1 MALAHSQ
8 KAYPS
13 GGIESACA
21 GASSVVT
28 ISSRSPKQIRP
39 VTSAD
44 SKRATIQKGH
54 WMESSET
61 VPSRDAEIVMLT
73 SEDRAPDETLR
84 KLSCTVETKARE
96 SSDGSAIDRCDL
108 IFLVI
113 RTPAPPPNALRFCC
127 RGVRGRRAGPPPQT
141 NTRRCGRARPED
153 RIGTCQVERPKLPK
167 RWGYRCIGAARDPE
181 HRAR

>member
-44 SKRATIQKGH
+44 SKRATIQRGH

-84 KLSCTVETKARE
+84 KLSCTVETKARA
-96 SSDGSAIDRCDL
+96 SSDGAAIDRSDL

-127 RGVRGRRAGPPPQT
+127 EGVRRRRAAPRQNIP
-141 NTRRCGRARPED
+141 R
-153 RIGTCQVERPKLPK
+153 
-167 RWGYRCIGAARDPE
+167 GAAPRRPPRQQQARVRLY
-181 HRAR
+181 RA